1 MTHGLSDIFSTRAAE
16 DLAHWLFTS
25 LWQGTAV
32 AVATALLIRYA
43 FRRCRPALKGALWVV
58 VLVKFVVPAGPAF
71 DYSAATLLAAV
82 HPMLSADSTA
92 DRSPPG
98 GPLKLTLVP
107 MDAALSPASPSAA
120 VATPVLS
127 RPWMLNALV
136 GVYVALLIWICAA
149 RARAHLRV
157 IRECRR
163 LPHAEHRI
171 EQLVAGVCR
180 RLGARPVR
188 DVRVSEAYPAPFILG
203 LFSPVM
209 VLSTRQLDDVS
220 ELEAVVLHEV
230 AHLRRGDL
238 WVRWLQWLAGT
249 LLFFWPV
256 VAWVNRR
263 LDLIR
268 ELACDEWALRHGRL
282 SNGQYARCLLKAVSP
297 VPVRRGA
304 WRPVA
309 MASNVSTVERRI
321 EMIMQQS
328 PHRGG
333 WVSTGAAC
341 SVLAIWSFFVLGGAK
356 ADSSKAEEVKP
367 VQQEEEV
374 VVEGTPIEIVLE
386 GFELDGEHGEWIE
399 GAEGEF
405 ELDIVLEGDFNGEFL
420 PMHGMPLGEGQQAR
434 ARLMIQG
441 APGNGNGAP
450 RFMALASHGGFPVV
464 PQDFIEQAPAAD
476 VDGDGK
482 ISREEYTAYHIAIAL
497 KNPQAV
503 LEKYPAADRNK
514 DGELDAIEAARLI
527 ARPPMP
533 PMMFQAH
540 AAPGEPG
547 AAIAVAGR
555 PIRVSMKKPDDGSET
570 GEVQVEV
577 NVEGGNEEVQVET
590 TPEGGQIVRRR
601 IVHPDGKEDVTVE
614 HTGAGGL
621 SDSKSVAFAEHKAL
635 ESTADWMRST
645 IVFQPKSRDVKPHIG
660 ALEQAMAVAFL
671 ERHPEADADGDG
683 KVSTDERK
691 VAEEKARKS
700 SLTRMKEMHAKML
713 EQHPDWDT
721 NKDGELSKEE
731 VRAGMGR
738 VHAESDVKAEK
749 VEVIKEAPKP

>member
-1 MTHGLSDIFSTRAAE
+1 MTQWLSENFSTRAAE

-25 LWQGTAV
+25 LWQGTA
-32 AVATALLIRYA
+32 AALATALLIRFA
-43 FRRCRPALKGALWVV
+43 LRRCRPALKGALWVV
-58 VLVKFVVPAGPAF
+58 VLVKFVVPAGPAL
-71 DYSAATLLAAV
+71 DYSAATLLATL
-82 HPMLSADSTA
+82 HPALSAE
-92 DRSPPG
+92 SPSKGATGG
-98 GPLKLTLVP
+98 GPVTLTLVP
-107 MDAALSPASPSAA
+107 LNPTASAGASIPPVAAAGFSRQSMLSVL
-120 VATPVLS
+120 VAL
-127 RPWMLNALV
+127 
-136 GVYVALLIWICAA
+136 YIALLIWICAA
-149 RARAHLRV
+149 RACAYARV
-157 IRECRR
+157 VRQCRR
-163 LPHAEHRI
+163 LPRAERRT

-180 RLGARPVR
+180 RLGARRVR
-188 DVRVSEAYPAPFILG
+188 DVRVSEVYPAPFILG
-203 LFSPVM
+203 LFRPVL
-209 VLSTRQLDDVS
+209 VLSTRQLDDAC

-282 SNGQYARCLLKAVSP
+282 SNGQYARCLLNAVSP
-297 VPVRRGA
+297 VPVRQGV

-321 EMIMQQS
+321 EMIMQQC
-328 PHRGG
+328 PRRGG
-333 WVSTGAAC
+333 WVSTAAAC
-341 SVLAIWSFFVLGGAK
+341 TALAIWSFFVLGGAK

-367 VQQEEEV
+367 VPQEEEI
-374 VVEGTPIEIVLE
+374 VVEGTPIEVVLE
-386 GFELDGEHGEWIE
+386 GFELNDEDGEWIE

-405 ELDIVLEGDFNGEFL
+405 EFDIVLDGELDGNFV
-420 PMHGMPLGEGQQAR
+420 PMPGMPHGEGQAH

-441 APGNGNGAP
+441 GSGGGAGP
-450 RFMALASHGGFPVV
+450 HHVMAFASAGGFPIV
-464 PQDFIEQAPAAD
+464 PPDFIEQAPAAD

-497 KNPQAV
+497 KDPQAV
-503 LEKYPAADRNK
+503 LAKYPAADRNK
-514 DGELDAIEAARLI
+514 DGVLDAIEAARLI

-533 PMMFQAH
+533 PMMFH
-540 AAPGEPG
+540 GLAAPGEPG

-555 PIRVSMKKPDDGSET
+555 PIRIAMKKQNENSET

-601 IVHPDGKEDVTVE
+601 IIQADGKEEVTVE
-614 HTGAGGL
+614 HTGPGEAA
-621 SDSKSVAFAEHKAL
+621 DSKFVAFQEHKPL
-635 ESTADWMRST
+635 ESTADWMRQT
-645 IVFQPKSRDVKPHIG
+645 IVFQPKTRDVKPHIG
-660 ALEQAMAVAFL
+660 ELEQAMAVAFL

-683 KVSTDERK
+683 KVSLDERK

-713 EQHPDWDT
+713 EQHPDWDA

-731 VRAGMGR
+731 VRAGTNR
-738 VHAESDVKAEK
+738 VHAEAEAKAEK

>member
-1 MTHGLSDIFSTRAAE
+1 MTPWLTSLFSARAAE

-32 AVATALLIRYA
+32 ALGTALLIRFA
-43 FRRCRPALKGALWVV
+43 LRRCRPALKGALWVV

-71 DYSAATLLAAV
+71 DYSAATMLATL
-82 HPMLSADSTA
+82 HPALSSE
-92 DRSPPG
+92 SPAPGMTGG
-98 GPLKLTLVP
+98 GPVTLTLVP
-107 MDAALSPASPSAA
+107 LSPAASPGASI
-120 VATPVLS
+120 TPVAAAGLS
-127 RPWMLNALV
+127 RQSMLTVLV

-149 RARAHLRV
+149 RARAYARV
-157 IRECRR
+157 VRECRG
-163 LPHAEHRI
+163 LPRAKPRI

-180 RLGARPVR
+180 RCGARPVR
-188 DVRVSEAYPAPFILG
+188 DVRISEAYPAPFILG
-203 LFSPVM
+203 LFRPVL
-209 VLSTRQLDDVS
+209 VLSTRQLHDAS

-282 SNGQYARCLLKAVSP
+282 SNGQYARCLLNAVSP

-309 MASNVSTVERRI
+309 MASNVATVERRI
-321 EMIMQQS
+321 EMIMQQC
-328 PHRGG
+328 PRRGG
-333 WVSTGAAC
+333 WVSTAAAC
-341 SVLAIWSFFVLGGAK
+341 TALAVWSFFVLGGAK

-367 VQQEEEV
+367 VQLEEDI
-374 VVEGTPIEIVLE
+374 VVEGTPIEVVLE
-386 GFELDGEHGEWIE
+386 GFELDGEASEWIG
-399 GAEGEF
+399 GAEGEYEF
-405 ELDIVLEGDFNGEFL
+405 EVVMDGEFDPDFL
-420 PMHGMPLGEGQQAR
+420 PMPAMPLGEGHTNAR
-434 ARLMIQG
+434 FKIQSKPGGG
-441 APGNGNGAP
+441 ASPHI
-450 RFMALASHGGFPVV
+450 MAFAAAGGFPIV
-464 PQDFIEQAPAAD
+464 PPDFIEQAPQAD

-482 ISREEYTAYHIAIAL
+482 ISREEYTAYHVAIAL
-497 KNPQAV
+497 KDPQTV
-503 LEKYPAADRNK
+503 LEKHPAADRNK
-514 DGELDAIEAARLI
+514 DGVLDAIEAARLI

-533 PMMFQAH
+533 PMLFQAH

-547 AAIAVAGR
+547 AAIAVAGS
-555 PIRVSMKKPDDGSET
+555 PVRVAMRKPEGEGEQ

-590 TPEGGQIVRRR
+590 TPEGGQVVRRR
-601 IVHPDGKEDVTVE
+601 IIHPDGKEEVTVD
-614 HTGAGGL
+614 HTGPGGGV
-621 SDSKSVAFAEHKAL
+621 DPHVVAFQSHKPL
-635 ESTADWMRST
+635 ESTADWMRKT
-645 IVFQPKSRDVKPHIG
+645 IVFQPMTRDVKPHIG
-660 ALEQAMAVAFL
+660 VLEQAMAVAFL

-683 KVSTDERK
+683 KISTEERK
-691 VAEEKARKS
+691 VADEKARKS
-700 SLTRMKEMHAKML
+700 SLTRMKEMHARML

-731 VRAGMGR
+731 VRAGMNHGE
-738 VHAESDVKAEK
+738 ADVKAEK
-749 VEVIKEAPKP
+749 VEVIKEEPKP